1 MARLSIR
8 FLAGLFGAAACAAA
22 WQGNVNTG
30 TWSGI
35 IINGGCTADE
45 AFAESDKCFER
56 RGSQSRLALYDDTIR
71 QVFDLDE
78 QDRAS
83 RYFGESVTVEGTLH
97 GNAIQVSRIEELTS
111 IGLEP
116 GESAPGFSLRDQF
129 GRLQDLSTLKG
140 SKGTVLLF
148 FRSADW

>member
-8 FLAGLFGAAACAAA
+8 FLAGLFGTAACAAA
-22 WQGNVNTG
+22 WQGKVNTG

-35 IINGGCTADE
+35 IINGGCTPDE
-45 AFAESDKCFER
+45 AFAESDKCFEG

-71 QVFDLDE
+71 QVFDLDA
-78 QDRAS
+78 QDQAA

-97 GNAIQVSRIEELTS
+97 NNAIQVLRIGKLTS

-116 GESAPGFSLRDQF
+116 GQSAPGFSLRDQF
-129 GRLQDLSTLKG
+129 GQLQDLDTLKAP
-140 SKGTVLLF
+140 KGTVLLF
-148 FRSADW
+148 YRSADW

>member
-8 FLAGLFGAAACAAA
+8 FLAGLLGAAACAAA
-22 WQGNVNTG
+22 WQGKVNTG

-35 IINGGCTADE
+35 IINNGCTADE

-56 RGSQSRLALYDDTIR
+56 RSPQSRLALYDDTIR
-71 QVFDLDE
+71 QVFDLDA
-78 QDRAS
+78 QDRAA

-97 GNAIQVSRIEELTS
+97 DNAIQVSTIGKLTS
-111 IGLEP
+111 IGLDP
-116 GESAPGFSLRDQF
+116 GQSAPGFSLPDQF
-129 GRLQDLSTLKG
+129 GRLQDLNTLKG
-140 SKGTVLLF
+140 SKGAVLLF

>member
-1 MARLSIR
+1 MARFSIQ

-22 WQGNVNTG
+22 WQSKVSTG

-45 AFAESDKCFER
+45 AFAESGKCFER
-56 RGSQSRLALYDDTIR
+56 RGSESRLELYDDTIR
-71 QVFDLDE
+71 QVFDLDA
-78 QDRAS
+78 QDRAA

-97 GNAIQVSRIEELTS
+97 NNAIQVSTIGKLTS

-116 GESAPGFSLRDQF
+116 GQSAPGFSLPDQF
-129 GRLQDLSTLKG
+129 GRLQDRNALNG

>member
-1 MARLSIR
+1 MARHPMA
-8 FLAGLFGAAACAAA
+8 FVVGLLGFAISAAA
-22 WQGNVNTG
+22 WQDKVNAK

-78 QDRAS
+78 QDQAA

-97 GNAIQVSRIEELTS
+97 NNAIQVLTIGKLTS
-111 IGLEP
+111 IGLKP
-116 GESAPGFSLRDQF
+116 GQSAPGFSLRDQF
-129 GRLQDLSTLKG
+129 GQL
-140 SKGTVLLF
+140 
-148 FRSADW
+148 